1 MEWGGDKAGN
11 GLRVRR
17 WGEDEFAAAQ
27 GLWDELL
34 KRSDADPLFMCWAWQ
49 WRWWAH
55 HGPALG
61 AELQIAAL
69 YSEDRLVGLAPF
81 YRHRAVVRRLL
92 RPWRLELIGTAWR
105 NSEAAFSDYLDVL
118 ADRAERERVL
128 QALTEWLETEQWDEL
143 ALCCLRRGGAADA
156 LATRY
161 LPRIAGV
168 REVDP
173 LTGWR
178 APLPARFDDYVQ
190 RLSPEVRRKTI
201 NQRRKLDQP
210 RVEYAQEADIDGFLS
225 QLWAFSAV
233 RWAGQAPGSEFQA
246 FYRDFARF
254 GAETGQLR
262 LSRLETAQGP
272 LSVMFNMRSENCVYY
287 LQSGFDLRN
296 SERISPGYL
305 HFGYALEDA
314 CKEGAQYF
322 DFLGGSGQNRDYK
335 RDLLTENVAL
345 VTYNAARG
353 PILRTLYGAYGH
365 WLRLRRFAER

>member
-1 MEWGGDKAGN
+1 MERRGDKAGH

-17 WGEDEFAAAQ
+17 WGEGEFAAAQ
-27 GLWDELL
+27 DLWDELL

-61 AELQIAAL
+61 AELQIAAV

-81 YRHRAVVRRLL
+81 YRHRVVVRRLL

-105 NSEAAFSDYLDVL
+105 NSEAAFSDYLDVI
-118 ADRAERERVL
+118 ADRSEPERVL
-128 QALTEWLETEQWDEL
+128 EALTEWLETEAWDEL
-143 ALCCLRRGGAADA
+143 ALCCLRRGGAADT
-156 LATRY
+156 LATTY
-161 LPRIAGV
+161 LPRISGV

-178 APLPARFDDYVQ
+178 APLPARFDHYVQ

-210 RVEYAQEADIDGFLS
+210 RLEYAHEADIDAFLDR
-225 QLWAFSAV
+225 LWGFSAA
-233 RWAGQAPGSEFQA
+233 RWGGRAPRPEFQG
-246 FYRDFARF
+246 FYRDFARYAA
-254 GAETGQLR
+254 GKGQLR
-262 LSRLETAQGP
+262 LSRVETDRGS
-272 LSVMFNMRSENCVYY
+272 LSVMFNVRSENCLYY
-287 LQSGFDLRN
+287 LQSGFDLRK
-296 SERISPGYL
+296 SEGISPGYL

-345 VTYNAARG
+345 VTYHVARA
-353 PILRTLYGAYGH
+353 PVLRTFYAAYEN
-365 WLRLRRFAER
+365 WLGLRRILAP

>member
-1 MEWGGDKAGN
+1 MDGGGGKAGH

-27 GLWDELL
+27 DLWDELL
-34 KRSDADPLFMCWAWQ
+34 ARSDADPLFMSWAWQ
-49 WRWWAH
+49 RCWWVH

-61 AELQIAAL
+61 AELQIAAV

-81 YRHRAVVRRLL
+81 YRHRVVVRRLL
-92 RPWRLELIGTAWR
+92 RPWRLELLGTAWR

-118 ADRAERERVL
+118 ADRAARERVL
-128 QALTEWLETEQWDEL
+128 QALTEWLEAEQWDEI
-143 ALCCLRRGGAADA
+143 ALCCLRRGGTADVLAAA
-156 LATRY
+156 Y

-173 LTGWR
+173 LSGWR
-178 APLPARFDDYVQ
+178 APLPARFDDYLR
-190 RLSPEVRRKTI
+190 RLSPEVRRKVF

-210 RVEYAQEADIDGFLS
+210 RLEYAPEADVDGFLD
-225 QLWAFSAV
+225 QLWVFSAV
-233 RWAGQAPGSEFQA
+233 RWGGGAPRPEFQG
-246 FYRDFARF
+246 FYRDFARY
-254 GAETGQLR
+254 AAQAGQLR
-262 LSRLETAQGP
+262 LSRMETAQGP
-272 LSVMFNMRSENCVYY
+272 LSVMFNIRSWNCVYY
-287 LQSGFDLRN
+287 LQSGFDLRK
-296 SERISPGYL
+296 SDGISPGYL

-345 VTYNAARG
+345 VTYHAARSVS
-353 PILRTLYGAYGH
+353 LRSLHGAYRI
-365 WLRLRRFAER
+365 WLGLTRSSTG

>member
-1 MEWGGDKAGN
+1 MVRRVDKGGH

-27 GLWDELL
+27 DLWDELL

-61 AELQIAAL
+61 AELQVAAI
-69 YSEDRLVGLAPF
+69 YSGDRLVGLAPF

-92 RPWRLELIGTAWR
+92 RPRRLELIGTAWR
-105 NSEAAFSDYLDVL
+105 NSGAAFSDYLDVL
-118 ADRAERERVL
+118 AERAERERVL
-128 QALTEWLETEQWDEL
+128 EALTEWLETEEWDEL

-156 LATRY
+156 LATTY

-173 LTGWR
+173 LMGWR
-178 APLPARFDDYVQ
+178 APLPARFEDYVQ

-210 RVEYAQEADIDGFLS
+210 RLEYAHEADIDGFLD

-233 RWAGQAPGSEFQA
+233 RWAGQRPRPEFQA
-246 FYRDFARF
+246 FYRDFAQYAAR
-254 GAETGQLR
+254 TGGLR
-262 LSRLETAQGP
+262 LSRVETDQGP
-272 LSVMFNMRSENCVYY
+272 LSVMFNIRSENCVYY
-287 LQSGFDLRN
+287 LQSGFDLRK
-296 SERISPGYL
+296 SEGISPGYL

-314 CKEGAQYF
+314 CKEGAQHF

-345 VTYNAARG
+345 VTYHAARA
-353 PILRTLYGAYGH
+353 PVLRTLYAAHGS
-365 WLRLRRFAER
+365 RLGLKRFLAR